1 MYYLQLIAHN
11 YRKISLISFLQSRQL
26 HIDLDQTEG
35 EGLSLPSRLPR
46 DLFSIRLSRTRVT
59 GKSRRRLASSTMP
72 PLRPSYR
79 RPFSSAIEPRQCE
92 QWPRRS
98 GVTHAPL
105 NIVADKGAG
114 DVLQTAMRHAPHP
127 PPVKTF
133 RTAAPVCHDDGV
145 SHVPPFVFPETVLG
159 NYEVQPD
166 AVFGNGGARRIDCKA
181 ILFRGI
187 LRKPLTNFIK
197 YHANCRHLVIF
208 SMFFF
213 F

>member
-1 MYYLQLIAHN
+1 M
-11 YRKISLISFLQSRQL
+11 KGSLILFLQSRQL
-26 HIDLDQTEG
+26 HTDLDQIEG
-35 EGLSLPSRLPR
+35 EGLSVASRLPR

-59 GKSRRRLASSTMP
+59 GKSRRRLASTMP
-72 PLRPSYR
+72 PLCPSYR
-79 RPFSSAIEPRQCE
+79 RSFFSAIEPRQCE
-92 QWPRRS
+92 QWPRRF

-159 NYEVQPD
+159 NY
-166 AVFGNGGARRIDCKA
+166 
-181 ILFRGI
+181 
-187 LRKPLTNFIK
+187 
-197 YHANCRHLVIF
+197 
-208 SMFFF
+208 
-213 F
+213 